1 MQIISNMHLS
11 IDGWPIAAVC
21 LMVILDIVTGLM
33 KAFATGTV
41 QSSVM
46 REGLFHKATYF
57 ILILLFAVVEV
68 LQMHFDILPELPTAL
83 AICVYVVA
91 TEIISIIENI
101 SIINP
106 ELTQWPIIKQ
116 VIASLKSGGS
126 DD

>member
-1 MQIISNMHLS
+1 MQIVSTMHLS

-33 KAFATGTV
+33 KAFASGTV

-57 ILILLFAVVEV
+57 ILILLFAAVEV

-83 AICVYVVA
+83 AICVYVIV
-91 TEIISIIENI
+91 TEIISIIENV

-106 ELTQWPIIKQ
+106 ELAQWPIIKQ